1 MRPESTPFALTQQP
15 RETQR
20 PQSSS
25 RFATTQELDRVLDV
39 ISTVSARLELDPEGR
54 RAA

>member
-1 MRPESTPFALTQQP
+1 MRPESTPFALAQQP
-15 RETQR
+15 PSTLR

-25 RFATTQELDRVLDV
+25 RFVTTQELDRVLDA
-39 ISTVSARLELDPEGR
+39 ITTVSARLELEGDGR